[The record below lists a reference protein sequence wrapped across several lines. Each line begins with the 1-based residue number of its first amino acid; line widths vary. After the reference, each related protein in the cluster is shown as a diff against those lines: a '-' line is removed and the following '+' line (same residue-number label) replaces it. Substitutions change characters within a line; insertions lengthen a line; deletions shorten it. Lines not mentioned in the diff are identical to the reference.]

1 MFFEKPRWDTKI
13 SIWDDSKLQIRKK
26 PDLMYFFRPFPFI
39 SFPSLYFPFHFFTF
53 LLFPFLSFPFLS
65 FPFLSSSFLF
75 FHFLLFSFL
84 SFRFEKINTH
94 AIIVFNQ
101 GWFFALIGVMRS
113 DAFSDIALAIQ
124 SIASSL
130 KGNK

>member
-26 PDLMYFFRPFPFI
+26 PDLMYFFRPFPFL
-39 SFPSLYFPFHFFTF
+39 SFPSLYFPFRF
-53 LLFPFLSFPFLS
+53 FPFLSFPFLS
-65 FPFLSSSFLF
+65 FPFLSFHFFPFLF